1 VAPFEDTLRIA
12 VVAFEEDILGIVV
25 VAFEEDI
32 LSIVGTVGIA
42 FFETKR
48 EIN

>member
-12 VVAFEEDILGIVV
+12 VVAFEEDILGIV
-25 VAFEEDI
+25 
-32 LSIVGTVGIA
+32 GTVGIA